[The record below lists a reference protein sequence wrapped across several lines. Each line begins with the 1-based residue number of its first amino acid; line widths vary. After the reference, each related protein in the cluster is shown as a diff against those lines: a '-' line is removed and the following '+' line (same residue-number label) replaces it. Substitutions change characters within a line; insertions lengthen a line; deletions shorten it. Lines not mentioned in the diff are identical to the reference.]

1 VVPSY
6 SLGDPEDPKRQH
18 ALGWAQNMIVTQRG
32 ALTRAPGSL
41 YGFTLPDET
50 QTARLVP
57 FETAD
62 AKFLLVFQPG
72 VIHFY
77 KDVNGTF
84 TRIVDT
90 GWTIPDVT
98 DSFHVY
104 PSLPVSP
111 YAVGYQMLA
120 FERKD
125 QIPITHGMGPVRLT
139 TTGTLDSGLATGTDY
154 YMFARSHLAL
164 TRTMPYGPPTN
175 PTIVNDAYYAFE
187 GESVQAIAFAT
198 SIANLGSWT
207 FATLNGD
214 GSGDLTIKLN
224 TASNYYQ
231 LPNSYSASDLAN
243 IQFSARGIFSL

>member
-1 VVPSY
+1 VSKYIYSQRSFLAGAIPSY

-18 ALGWAQNMIVTQRG
+18 ALGLAQNMIVTQRG

-98 DSFHVY
+98 DSFHLY
-104 PSLPVSP
+104 PSLPTSP
-111 YAVGYQMLA
+111 DAVGDQMMA

-125 QIPITHGMGPVRLT
+125 QIAITHGMGPVRLT

-154 YMFARSHLAL
+154 YVFARTSLNL
-164 TRTMPYGPPTN
+164 GRIMPYAPPTHL
-175 PTIVNDAYYAFE
+175 TIVNDAYYAVRG
-187 GESVQAIAFAT
+187 GECPG
-198 SIANLGSWT
+198 N
-207 FATLNGD
+207 
-214 GSGDLTIKLN
+214 
-224 TASNYYQ
+224 
-231 LPNSYSASDLAN
+231 
-243 IQFSARGIFSL
+243 RIFHEHRQS